1 MSAELGRD
9 RVLTW
14 GAAVLAG
21 VREKGVAF
29 NGEPVDISS
38 GENNG
43 WQTLATQ
50 SGQNSVTIT
59 VSGIDKDGVLRADMF
74 AGTRT
79 KEMTYSYPDGGEVA
93 GTFFLASYN
102 EGNPY
107 NEAATFEATFQSSG
121 VVAYDPAT

>member
-1 MSAELGRD
+1 
-9 RVLTW
+9 
-14 GAAVLAG
+14 VLAG